1 MVKNDIIE
9 IGNALAQYAIAS
21 YEQNKNNLLQQI
33 VIAFSKIGELLN
45 GKNINSTQNDKIYE
59 IVKNTLTLDF
69 SYDKD
74 KNTIPLTNF
83 DNRTKIEDF
92 NLKTKE
98 NEDFMKIKLLEQ
110 IKTTPNC
117 RIRSDG
123 RFEWRK
129 TIAGIQHNICD
140 SDPESFIKKLNEY
153 KKQLK
158 KHSNNVKDKPKISH
172 KLIDLLNDYC
182 NRYKQNISSIN
193 NYKSVIK
200 NQLKNLTL
208 NIECYTKSMIVDVL
222 NKIKAHRM
230 AEYAFNLLKNTF
242 ADAAEGGLIIKFNPI
257 ANLKKKDITSISS
270 IKQEKGRWFTPEE
283 QSIIYNNRHLSK
295 FGNEIEF
302 FLMVGCRLSEAF
314 TAIPDWNNK
323 RIYINRTKRDGT
335 AGYVPLSDKYCN
347 YLKQHW
353 HTMFKHTKKY
363 YGDKFGEFLTKLG
376 IQRQTKEKPIH
387 RLRHTFATNL
397 YYLGIKDS
405 KARAYLLGHKTTRV
419 TDDIYTDFDP
429 AIKKENIIDIYGDLY
444 PDFN

>member
-1 MVKNDIIE
+1 MFINISDDLI
-9 IGNALAQYAIAS
+9 QYALI
-21 YEQNKNNLLQQI
+21 
-33 VIAFSKIGELLN
+33 
-45 GKNINSTQNDKIYE
+45 
-59 IVKNTLTLDF
+59 IVKRYSQLFFGQQDNQLLDNL
-69 SYDKD
+69 K
-74 KNTIPLTNF
+74 KNLPENVFFLPATHYRNREMFPPVNI
-83 DNRTKIEDF
+83 DNQIRIEDF

-98 NEDFMKIKLLEQ
+98 NEDFMKIKLLKQ
-110 IKTTPNC
+110 IKTMPNC

-129 TIAGIQHNICD
+129 TIAGVQHNICD

-158 KHSNNVKDKPKISH
+158 KHSNNIKDKPKVSH

-200 NQLKNLTL
+200 NQLKTLTL
-208 NIECYTKSMIVDVL
+208 NIESYTKSMIVDVL

-257 ANLKKKDITSISS
+257 ANLKKKDIASISG
-270 IKQEKGRWFTPEE
+270 IKQEKGRWFTPKE
-283 QSIIYNNRHLSK
+283 QAIIYQNRHLSK
-295 FGNEIEF
+295 FGDEIEF
-302 FLMVGCRLSEAF
+302 FLMVGCRLGEAF
-314 TAIPDWNNK
+314 TAKPDWKAK

-335 AGYVPLSDKYCN
+335 AGYVPLSDKYCD
-347 YLKQHW
+347 YLKEHW

-429 AIKKENIIDIYGDLY
+429 AIKKENILEIYGDLY
-444 PDFN
+444 PEF

>member
-1 MVKNDIIE
+1 MFINISDDLI
-9 IGNALAQYAIAS
+9 QYALI
-21 YEQNKNNLLQQI
+21 
-33 VIAFSKIGELLN
+33 
-45 GKNINSTQNDKIYE
+45 
-59 IVKNTLTLDF
+59 IVKRYSQLFFGQQDNQLLDNLKKNLPENVYLF
-69 SYDKD
+69 PATHYRNKD
-74 KNTIPLTNF
+74 IFPPVNI
-83 DNRTKIEDF
+83 DNQIRIEDF

-98 NEDFMKIKLLEQ
+98 NEDFMKIKLLKQ
-110 IKTTPNC
+110 IKTMPNC

-129 TIAGIQHNICD
+129 TIAGVQHNICD

-158 KHSNNVKDKPKISH
+158 KHSNNIKDKPKVSH

-200 NQLKNLTL
+200 NQLKTLTL
-208 NIECYTKSMIVDVL
+208 NIESYTKSMIVDVL

-257 ANLKKKDITSISS
+257 ANLKKKDIASISS
-270 IKQEKGRWFTPEE
+270 IKQEKGRWFTPKE
-283 QSIIYNNRHLSK
+283 QAIIYRNRHLSK
-295 FGNEIEF
+295 FGDEIEF
-302 FLMVGCRLSEAF
+302 FLMVGCRLGEAF
-314 TAIPDWNNK
+314 TAKPDWNAK

-335 AGYVPLSDKYCN
+335 AGYVPLSDKYCD
-347 YLKQHW
+347 YLKEHW

-429 AIKKENIIDIYGDLY
+429 AIKKENILEIYGDLY
-444 PDFN
+444 PEF